1 MVHFSY
7 SFPVSDDRTGSQP
20 HLEYIVSLAVYLER
34 AKQIIT
40 KTFDRVL
47 GHLIAVSFANL

>member
-7 SFPVSDDRTGSQP
+7 SCPVSDDGTGCHP